1 MRYEQK
7 AELQDSNKARMYEE
21 KKKQMSSEKQIKQL
35 KKEVMFYTDFQM
47 RVLKADY
54 NQSTFSKSDIEQTFK
69 ELKEFIKHKFN
80 RLKYVK

>member
-1 MRYEQK
+1 
-7 AELQDSNKARMYEE
+7 
-21 KKKQMSSEKQIKQL
+21 MSSEKQIKQL

-54 NQSTFSKSDIEQTFK
+54 DQITFSKSDIEQTFK